1 MFGQTLKRIF
11 ILTMRYI
18 LFAFILTATGCSGQQ
33 TADQQTKIDTAKLFN
48 PKGHLDNSG
57 ASDMNMF
64 KRSIAIVQQGYA
76 MILNDKET
84 NVEALTEVEKL
95 IVSNKEEIKNDLF
108 YVLMDSTTDFKRTL
122 AVIDILTKNQ
132 ITNYKVIN
140 IQKYFTP
147 PEPATIQTPTSVIFT
162 YDENDSTYFSIT
174 ILDNGID
181 VRLFGQETKLKTT
194 NDLDTFVAA
203 HKQDIKKII
212 IITTRE
218 VPDNKFKPVLEVL
231 KKHEFYKYN
240 LVTK

>member
-1 MFGQTLKRIF
+1 
-11 ILTMRYI
+11 MRYI

-48 PKGHLDNSG
+48 PRGHPDNAG

-64 KRSIAIVQQGYA
+64 KRSIAVIQQGYA

-84 NVEALTEVEKL
+84 DVESLTEVEKL
-95 IVSNKEEIKNDLF
+95 IVSNKDEIQKVLF

-132 ITNYKVIN
+132 VTNYKVIN

-147 PEPATIQTPTSVIFT
+147 PEPVTIQTPTSVVT
-162 YDENDSTYFSIT
+162 AYNENDSTYFSIT
-174 ILDNGID
+174 ILDKGTA
-181 VRLFGQETKLKTT
+181 VKLFGQETKFKTT
-194 NDLDTFVAA
+194 NELDSFITA

-212 IITTRE
+212 IIMHRE
-218 VPDNKFKPVLEVL
+218 VPDSKFKLVLEIL
-231 KKHEFYKYN
+231 KKHEFQKFN
-240 LVTK
+240 LITK